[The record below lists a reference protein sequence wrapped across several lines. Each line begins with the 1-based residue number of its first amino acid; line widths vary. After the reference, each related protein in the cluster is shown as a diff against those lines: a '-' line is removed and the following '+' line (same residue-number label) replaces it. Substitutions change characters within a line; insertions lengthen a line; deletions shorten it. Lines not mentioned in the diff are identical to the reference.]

1 MPKLRFII
9 ADRLPERELD
19 YLKQNIRPEP
29 DLKLVVTGK
38 NNANRRAEFSLFP
51 PEESVL
57 ISTDGHIISNMDKK
71 GMAALGFIGMD
82 KSEDVSDDG
91 AEKRPCSMTQNE
103 TTDYGMQDAVMLVE
117 GLEEVDET
125 FLIRAFKRKHG
136 LPWTIVTTERCIV
149 REITLDDLDGLFA
162 LYAGEGMTEYLD
174 PLYEYEKEKEY
185 QQSYINYMYR
195 LYGYGMWV
203 VIEKATGKLIGR
215 VGIENREACDGEP
228 ELGYMIDVL
237 HQRKGYAAEV
247 CLAVID
253 YAWDFL
259 LFDKLNCLIQKGN
272 TASECLAEKLGFTFQ
287 EEMDLDGKCMKRY
300 TISKSGA

>member
-1 MPKLRFII
+1 MLKLRFIL
-9 ADRLPERELD
+9 ADRLPERELV
-19 YLKQNIRPEP
+19 YLKQNIRPESA
-29 DLKLVVTGK
+29 LKLVVTGK
-38 NNANRRAEFSLFP
+38 TNLDRMAEFSLFP

-57 ISTDGHIISNMDKK
+57 ISTDGHIISTMAQA
-71 GMAALGFIGMD
+71 GMATLGYIG
-82 KSEDVSDDG
+82 
-91 AEKRPCSMTQNE
+91 
-103 TTDYGMQDAVMLVE
+103 TTESRLPDENTDQGMQAAIMLIE
-117 GLEEVDET
+117 GLEEADRM
-125 FLIRAFKRKHG
+125 FLERVYERKHG
-136 LPWTIVTTERCIV
+136 IPWTIVTTERCIV
-149 REITLDDLDGLFA
+149 REITLDDMDGLFA

-185 QQSYINYMYR
+185 QKSYINYMYR

-203 VIEKATGKLIGR
+203 VIEKKTGKLIGR

-228 ELGYMIDVL
+228 ELGYMIDVS
-237 HQRKGYAAEV
+237 HQKKGYATEV
-247 CLAVID
+247 CLAVIG

-259 LFDKLNCLIQKGN
+259 EFDKLNCLIQKGN